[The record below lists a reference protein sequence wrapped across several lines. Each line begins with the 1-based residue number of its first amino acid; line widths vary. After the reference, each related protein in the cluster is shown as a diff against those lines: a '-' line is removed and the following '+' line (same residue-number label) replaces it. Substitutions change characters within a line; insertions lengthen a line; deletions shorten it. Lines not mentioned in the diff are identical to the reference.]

1 MKKIN
6 AIIGVMAIYALI
18 MGLWVLI
25 RQPFLDITN
34 RNVFALMLLIGLIL
48 SYLFIQLEKQ
58 K

>member
-6 AIIGVMAIYALI
+6 AIIGVLGIYALI

-25 RQPFLDITN
+25 RQPFLYQTN
-34 RNVFALMLLIGLIL
+34 ENVFMLMFGIGMIL
-48 SYLFIQLEKQ
+48 AYLFIHLEKS

>member
-6 AIIGVMAIYALI
+6 AIIGVLAIYALI

-25 RQPFLDITN
+25 KQPFLYQTN
-34 RNVFALMLLIGLIL
+34 ENVFMAMFGIGMIMT
-48 SYLFIQLEKQ
+48 YLFIHLEKS

>member
-6 AIIGVMAIYALI
+6 AIIGVLAIYALI

-25 RQPFLDITN
+25 RQPFLYQTN
-34 RNVFALMLLIGLIL
+34 ENVFMLMFGIGMIMT
-48 SYLFIQLEKQ
+48 YLFIHLEKS

>member
-6 AIIGVMAIYALI
+6 AIIGVLAIYALI

-25 RQPFLDITN
+25 RQPFLYQTN
-34 RNVFALMLLIGLIL
+34 QNVFMLMFFIGMIMT
-48 SYLFIQLEKQ
+48 YLFIQLEKS

>member
-25 RQPFLDITN
+25 RQPFLYQTN
-34 RNVFALMLLIGLIL
+34 QNAFMAMFGIGMIFT
-48 SYLFIQLEKQ
+48 YLFIHLEKS

>member
-6 AIIGVMAIYALI
+6 AIIGVLAIYALI

-25 RQPFLDITN
+25 RQPFLYQTN
-34 RNVFALMLLIGLIL
+34 QNVFMLMFFIGVIL
-48 SYLFIQLEKQ
+48 AYLFIQLEKS